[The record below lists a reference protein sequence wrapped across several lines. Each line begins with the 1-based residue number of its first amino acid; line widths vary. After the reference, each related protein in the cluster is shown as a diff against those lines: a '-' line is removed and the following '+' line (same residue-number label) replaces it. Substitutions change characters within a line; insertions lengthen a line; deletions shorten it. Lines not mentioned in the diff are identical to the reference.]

1 MLGSYFTHFK
11 NGVLVE
17 VSKKSRRGDIL
28 AAGGRYDNL
37 INQFTQPKS
46 KGQGS
51 FAFGLQIDVEKIS
64 VMLALFQS
72 TSVQPLIKEARSFG
86 FWSPRR
92 CDVYVISYQPGFLQ
106 ERLEVVAWL
115 WQNGISADLMYE
127 AGLQEVEQE
136 NQVDMCAREGI
147 LFTVYPRPRAGRRD
161 MTAFKVKSILKGT
174 EYEVSKADL
183 ISWLQHEIGEQ
194 KRIDAMTA
202 CTPAS
207 SRLGALGASQ
217 ITRSSA
223 IAPGSSDVQ
232 LCLPQET
239 KKQRRQVKQMFLDR
253 AYDVS
258 SDLKTTFQT
267 PGGMPVVALDISSP
281 LFDALS
287 RNAAWLTDEETWKGL
302 VGEFS
307 SAGYAQ
313 QVRETVAKKKSEGS
327 SWILLVGVKE
337 ERVGLLSLR

>member
-1 MLGSYFTHFK
+1 
-11 NGVLVE
+11 
-17 VSKKSRRGDIL
+17 
-28 AAGGRYDNL
+28 
-37 INQFTQPKS
+37 
-46 KGQGS
+46 
-51 FAFGLQIDVEKIS
+51 
-64 VMLALFQS
+64 
-72 TSVQPLIKEARSFG
+72 
-86 FWSPRR
+86 
-92 CDVYVISYQPGFLQ
+92 
-106 ERLEVVAWL
+106 
-115 WQNGISADLMYE
+115 
-127 AGLQEVEQE
+127 
-136 NQVDMCAREGI
+136 
-147 LFTVYPRPRAGRRD
+147 
-161 MTAFKVKSILKGT
+161 
-174 EYEVSKADL
+174 VSKADL

-253 AYDVS
+253 GRSSSVSIFLALTLAQFHSLAYDVS
-258 SDLKTTFQT
+258 SDLKATFQT